1 MQRRS
6 EPPPAA
12 AIMIDPK
19 RHSMDGTIQS
29 GDVVVSHVNGTRDFY
44 IVATVLSATGDLTLH
59 SVSTMIG
66 EDAAVLA
73 GYERLEAGRAVWL
86 FGGSAA
92 AYVKAP
98 AAECLISRHRPKLVI
113 PESVVHDESQERA
126 VRFERSGENCPS

>member
-1 MQRRS
+1 
-6 EPPPAA
+6 
-12 AIMIDPK
+12 MIDAK

-44 IVATVLSATGDLTLH
+44 IVATVLSATADLTLH
-59 SVSTMIG
+59 SVSTMTG

-73 GYERLEAGRAVWL
+73 GYERLEAGQAVWL

-98 AAECLISRHRPKLVI
+98 TAERLISRHRPKLVM
-113 PESVVHDESQERA
+113 PESVVPDESQERA

>member
-1 MQRRS
+1 MTD
-6 EPPPAA
+6 A
-12 AIMIDPK
+12 K

-29 GDVVVSHVNGTRDFY
+29 GDVVVSHVNGTRDLY
-44 IVATVLSATGDLTLH
+44 IIATVLSTAGDLTLR
-59 SVSTMIG
+59 SASTMTG

-73 GYERLEAGRAVWL
+73 GYERLEAGQAVWL

-98 AAECLISRHRPKLVI
+98 PAEWLISRHRPTLVT

-126 VRFERSGENCPS
+126 VRFERSDENCPS